1 MLFEIFLLILFMDNF
16 KQQRNSYIEIGS
28 IYFYTVTIN
37 KWQHLLK
44 EEALKQIL
52 VNCLKYLSEHKKIE
66 VYSFV
71 IMPNHMHMIWQTL
84 DLNGKETAQG
94 SFLKYTGHAFKK
106 YLEVHQPNELKKY
119 KVEAS
124 NKNYEFWQRD
134 PFAFKL
140 TNLETALQK
149 LKYIHNNPLAQ
160 HWLLASE
167 PIKYFYSSA
176 FFYENEKDEF
186 GFLKNIIDVF

>member
-1 MLFEIFLLILFMDNF
+1 MDYF

-44 EEALKQIL
+44 EDALKLIII
-52 VNCLKYLSEHKKIE
+52 NSLKYLTEHKKIE
-66 VYSFV
+66 VYGFV
-71 IMPNHMHMIWQTL
+71 IMPNHIHIIWQTL
-84 DLNGKETAQG
+84 DSNGKETPQG
-94 SFLKYTGHAFKK
+94 SFLKYTAHAFKK
-106 YLEVHQPNELKKY
+106 YLAANQPDELKKY
-119 KVEAS
+119 KVDAS

-134 PFAFKL
+134 PLAFKL
-140 TNLETALQK
+140 TNIETALQK
-149 LKYIHNNPLAQ
+149 LKYIHDNPLAQ
-160 HWLLASE
+160 HWLLATE

-176 FFYENEKDEF
+176 LFYENEKNDF